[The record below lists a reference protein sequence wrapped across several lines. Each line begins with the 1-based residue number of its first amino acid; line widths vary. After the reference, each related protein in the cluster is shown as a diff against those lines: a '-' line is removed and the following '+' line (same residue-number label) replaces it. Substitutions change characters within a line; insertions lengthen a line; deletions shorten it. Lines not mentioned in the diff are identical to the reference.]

1 MAKSWLQKYGT
12 YEEVV
17 VGSAA
22 GIIAKAGGGQVG
34 ATTLTKRFNQ
44 IDTCAT
50 DEDSTILD
58 SFLTGKIQGVFN
70 NTNNIIAVYP
80 VVGQIINNVA
90 NYKFLLGPGDY
101 VEFRSCASGKCR
113 SSITSL

>member
-17 VGSAA
+17 VGANP

-34 ATTLTKRFNQ
+34 ATPLTKKFNQ
-44 IDTCAT
+44 VDTCAT
-50 DEDSTILD
+50 DEDSTMLD
-58 SFLTGKIQGVFN
+58 SFLTGKMQGVFN
-70 NTNNIIAVYP
+70 NTNNILAIYP

-101 VEFRSCASGKCR
+101 VKFESFASGRCK